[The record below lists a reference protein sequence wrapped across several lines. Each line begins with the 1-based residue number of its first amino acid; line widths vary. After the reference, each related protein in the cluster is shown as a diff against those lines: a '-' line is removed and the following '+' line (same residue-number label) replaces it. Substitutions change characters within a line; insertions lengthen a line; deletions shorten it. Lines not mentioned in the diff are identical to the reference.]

1 MKNSKGILPSSLAVM
16 LGVCVAVV
24 LLLNRPAWA
33 ALEIFVSIPPQ
44 KWLSDRIGG
53 EHLVTGVLV
62 EKGQDPHT
70 FEPRPKQIE
79 ALGRAKLYF
88 TIGME
93 FEGQIVAKLRQST
106 VSLQIVD
113 TTAGLE
119 KITMTS
125 HNHHH
130 DGDQDDQTEGGHGE
144 ESNKAGHLELD
155 PHVWLSP
162 PHLKQMAVVMAKAVS
177 EVDPSHRQQYEAN
190 LARLIEELDEL
201 DRQLAT
207 ELKTHQGAT
216 FLVFH
221 PSFGYVAKRY
231 GLHQEAVEVEGK
243 SPSPRQL
250 SALIAEA
257 KEEGIKV
264 IFVQPQFDQRS
275 PATIAAAIGGEVV
288 PLDALAEDVAANLK
302 IIAAKIASSSP
313 PAK

>member
-1 MKNSKGILPSSLAVM
+1 MNKRRS
-16 LGVCVAVV
+16 V
-24 LLLNRPAWA
+24 LLRCLMVGLGTCWAVALLLVQPASA
-33 ALEIFVSIPPQ
+33 ALEVFVSIPPQ

-88 TIGME
+88 TIDME

-106 VSLQIVD
+106 VGLQIVD

-119 KITMTS
+119 KMAMAG
-125 HNHHH
+125 HGHHH
-130 DGDQDDQTEGGHGE
+130 DGDHDDKAEEGHVE
-144 ESNKAGHLELD
+144 DDHEAGNLELD

-162 PHLKQMAVVMAKAVS
+162 LHLKQMAVVMAKAVS
-177 EVDPSHRQQYEAN
+177 EVDPGHRLQYEAN
-190 LARLIEELDEL
+190 LARLVQELDEL
-201 DRQLAT
+201 DQQLAT
-207 ELKTHQGAT
+207 QLKAHQGAT

-221 PSFGYVAKRY
+221 PSFGYFAKRY

-264 IFVQPQFDQRS
+264 IFVQPQFDQRG

-288 PLDALAEDVAANLK
+288 SLDALAEDVAANLK